1 MRGVSNAEVFLSKKH
16 GACIN
21 SPPTSVTITYIFVL
35 TLQLNKSYISL
46 ILTGHLALI
55 IFIMDV

>member
-1 MRGVSNAEVFLSKKH
+1 MRGVFNAEVFLSKKH

-35 TLQLNKSYISL
+35 PLQLNKSYISL
-46 ILTGHLALI
+46 IVTGILL
-55 IFIMDV
+55 